1 MGRKSSIDAFVAEA
15 RSYVGCPWRHRG
27 RTRRGVDCIGVVVLA
42 LRAAGIE
49 MRDRIDYSRTPWN
62 DGLDREMREH
72 FGPAIPLGTI
82 EPGDVLTMRGVGQ
95 PEPGH
100 VGVVAEFEGRLTLI
114 HSYNTL
120 ANSVV
125 VEHTIDAMWRG
136 RFAAAYRP
144 FP

>member
-1 MGRKSSIDAFVAEA
+1 
-15 RSYVGCPWRHRG
+15 
-27 RTRRGVDCIGVVVLA
+27 
-42 LRAAGIE
+42 
-49 MRDRIDYSRTPWN
+49 MRDRLDYGREPWN

-72 FGPAIPLGTI
+72 FG
-82 EPGDVLTMRGVGQ
+82 EPVDDMRVGDVVTMRGECQ

-100 VGVVAEFEGRLTLI
+100 VGVISSHGGRLTLI

-125 VEHTIDAMWRG
+125 TEHGIDAVWLSRI
-136 RFAAAYRP
+136 AAIYRP